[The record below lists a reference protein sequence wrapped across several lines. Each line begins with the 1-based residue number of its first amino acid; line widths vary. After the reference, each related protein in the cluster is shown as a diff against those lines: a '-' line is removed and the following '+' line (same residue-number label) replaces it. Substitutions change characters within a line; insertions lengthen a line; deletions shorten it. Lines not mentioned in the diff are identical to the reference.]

1 MLLFHFPG
9 NFYSRSLE
17 SIQKFPRTK
26 DNNNSNFFLK
36 HSKRRRKSDPKAN
49 VPVGYCAAE
58 QIRTV
63 GTEKGGN
70 FQVNLNIHIKRQF
83 QNSPPPWGDLK
94 KKKFTQKADTFP
106 FPPPSGRFSQQRS
119 QHIPEFWL
127 RQGLSQPSNR
137 PCPCSPC

>member
-94 KKKFTQKADTFP
+94 KKIYPEGRHFP
-106 FPPPSGRFSQQRS
+106 LPSPIWKVFSAEVPAHS
-119 QHIPEFWL
+119 
-127 RQGLSQPSNR
+127 
-137 PCPCSPC
+137 